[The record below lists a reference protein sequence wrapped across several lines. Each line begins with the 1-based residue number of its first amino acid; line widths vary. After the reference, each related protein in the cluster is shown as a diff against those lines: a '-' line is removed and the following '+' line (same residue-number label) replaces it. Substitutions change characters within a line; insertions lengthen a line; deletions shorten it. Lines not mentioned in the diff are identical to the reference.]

1 MSTVRFTDQRF
12 PIDPLSNVESRLA
25 LGEAIAG
32 AELIEAVEASYQQ
45 SVSDRLRAII
55 SAAQIPAAAAK
66 RGRPFSLGARQDFA
80 MHRLDQ
86 RYPALLRYEQR
97 RRSAVPPNRVRSG
110 SEDLTPSGR
119 AYERLR
125 RHMQRDFN
133 NIASWEGLRN
143 LHTRWK
149 YGRLYG
155 TDYPET
161 DDLSEQIDFHF
172 PPPEQS

>member
-1 MSTVRFTDQRF
+1 MSTTRFTDQRF
-12 PIDPLSNVESRLA
+12 PIDSLSNVERRPAS
-25 LGEAIAG
+25 GEAIAG
-32 AELIEAVEASYQQ
+32 AELIGAVEASYQQ
-45 SVSDRLRAII
+45 PVPDRLRAII

-66 RGRPFSLGARQDFA
+66 RGRPSNFGARQDFA

-86 RYPALLRYEQR
+86 RYPALLRYEER
-97 RRSAVPPNRVRSG
+97 RQSTVVQSGTKPG

-119 AYERLR
+119 AYDRLR

-133 NIASWEGLRN
+133 NIATWEGLRN

>member
-1 MSTVRFTDQRF
+1 MSTIRFTDQRF
-12 PIDPLSNVESRLA
+12 PIDPLLNVESRLA
-25 LGEAIAG
+25 SGEAIAG
-32 AELIEAVEASYQQ
+32 AELIEAVEASYKQP
-45 SVSDRLRAII
+45 VPGRLRAII
-55 SAAQIPAAAAK
+55 GAAQIPVATK

-80 MHRLDQ
+80 MYRLDQ

-97 RRSAVPPNRVRSG
+97 RQSAVPPNRVRSG
-110 SEDLTPSGR
+110 SDDLTPSGR
-119 AYERLR
+119 AYDRLR

-133 NIASWEGLRN
+133 NIATWQSLRN